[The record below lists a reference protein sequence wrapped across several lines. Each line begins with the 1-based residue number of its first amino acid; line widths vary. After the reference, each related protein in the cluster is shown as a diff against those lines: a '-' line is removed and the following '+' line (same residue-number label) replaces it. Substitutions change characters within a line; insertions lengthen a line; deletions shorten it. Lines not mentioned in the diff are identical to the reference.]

1 MFKDF
6 FSKLGLVKMETFNMM
21 IMFQNMVSEIS
32 NETWEGTVKSIKK
45 HVSQQI
51 QDLKIK
57 LYTKFACKIQEEI

>member
-45 HVSQQI
+45 HVS
-51 QDLKIK
+51 
-57 LYTKFACKIQEEI
+57 

>member
-45 HVSQQI
+45 HVTYQM
-51 QDLKIK
+51 QDLKSK
-57 LYTKFACKIQEEI
+57 LFAKFASKIQEEI

>member
-45 HVSQQI
+45 HVTYQM
-51 QDLKIK
+51 QDLKTK
-57 LYTKFACKIQEEI
+57 LYAKFASKIQEEI